1 MVRKNSEPAIIHVDF
16 VKSHEIVY
24 SHQVSQ
30 KILGTQ
36 MFFNLYLTEKDYQI
50 KAKILQGS
58 KLVGE
63 ELDIKN
69 GVKPYE
75 KGKGIPA
82 QTATTLKEKPF
93 TSETKIDETF
103 SPLIGGSYFHRYRI
117 TWNNDYWIKYGEWL
131 AAPRDKSTFEA
142 EEKLIF
148 RQTSDSI
155 IGSFIGKGYI
165 MRNNTHIILKK
176 DDTYNLKYVL
186 ACLNSKLLNYYYW
199 TINPEKGEAM
209 AEVKAFHL
217 GLLPIKRIDHEDQ
230 QPFVALADKM
240 LTLNQQLQQKRNR
253 FLRRL
258 SENIEGIKITTVLQT
273 FDQMDFA
280 GFLAELKKQK
290 IKLSLVQQDEWEDY
304 FNDYRS
310 ACQQLSTQI
319 AQTDAEIDRK
329 VFDLYGL
336 TDEERAVVSVK

>member
-1 MVRKNSEPAIIHVDF
+1 M
-16 VKSHEIVY
+16 
-24 SHQVSQ
+24 
-30 KILGTQ
+30 
-36 MFFNLYLTEKDYQI
+36 
-50 KAKILQGS
+50 LQGS
-58 KLVGE
+58 MLVSE

-75 KGKGIPA
+75 KGKGTPA
-82 QTATTLKEKPF
+82 QTAITLKEKPY

-117 TWNNDYWIKYGEWL
+117 MWNNDYWIKYGDWL

-142 EEKLIF
+142 DEKLIF
-148 RQTSDSI
+148 RQTSDSL

-165 MRNNTHIILKK
+165 MRNNTHIILSR

-199 TINPEKGEAM
+199 TLNPEKGEAM

-217 GLLPIKRIDHEDQ
+217 GLLPIRRIPLIEQ
-230 QPFVALADKM
+230 QPFIALANTM
-240 LTLNQQLQQKRNR
+240 LSLNKELQEKRSR

-258 SENIEGIKITTVLQT
+258 TENMEGVKITTALQT
-273 FDQMDFA
+273 FDQMDFKA
-280 GFLAELKKQK
+280 LVAELKKQK

-304 FNDYRS
+304 FNQYAEACRELS
-310 ACQQLSTQI
+310 AQI
-319 AQTDAEIDRK
+319 ATTDQEIDQR
-329 VFDLYGL
+329 VYQLYGL
-336 TDEERAVVSVK
+336 TEEEVKMIDSDATITSAH